1 MAMEDWL
8 TLERAARHLGVST
21 RTLRR
26 WIKAGKLEAEL
37 RPGPYGQQYLVP
49 RSSVAGREIVRD
61 LERVER
67 KEEREAVPQIVE
79 EHLAA
84 RESALAAELATLRR
98 ELTDTLLRL
107 ERRLERIEHELAA
120 SRSAAGEHAE
130 E

>member
-1 MAMEDWL
+1 MVMDDWL

-49 RSSVAGREIVRD
+49 RSSMAGREIIRD
-61 LERVER
+61 LERIER
-67 KEEREAVPQIVE
+67 EEEREAVPRIVE

-84 RESALAAELATLRR
+84 RESALASEVAALRR
-98 ELTDTLLRL
+98 ELGDALARL
-107 ERRLERIEHELAA
+107 EQRLERIEEAMMA
-120 SRSAAGEHAE
+120 RRAGSGAE
-130 E
+130 RE